1 MLLASQH
8 IHFVAV
14 CFLVEKCIFVVYKDD
29 LFGDNIFL
37 DTFGFFY
44 QLLIG
49 PQDRVHL
56 GTQPNILSYWGATA
70 FILELA
76 NGLFVLLAEEL
87 VVLGVV

>member
-1 MLLASQH
+1 MLFASQH

-14 CFLVEKCIFVVYKDD
+14 CFLVEKGILVVCKVD

-37 DTFGFFY
+37 DSFCFFY
-44 QLLIG
+44 QLLIS

-56 GTQPNILSYWGATA
+56 GTQPNILSYWGATT
-70 FILELA
+70 FIFELTY
-76 NGLFVLLAEEL
+76 GLLVLLAEEL